1 MAFGVTSA
9 ESTDL
14 FVGPPDAPLQIVRV
28 AHTGGTSPIVVEGD
42 GLATPEPPS
51 ADPAGGV
58 AEVPVEVQ
66 RSGTR

>member
-14 FVGPPDAPLQIVRV
+14 FVGPTDAPLQLVRV
-28 AHTGGTSPIVVEGD
+28 VHTGGTAPIVVEGD

-51 ADPAGGV
+51 
-58 AEVPVEVQ
+58 
-66 RSGTR
+66 